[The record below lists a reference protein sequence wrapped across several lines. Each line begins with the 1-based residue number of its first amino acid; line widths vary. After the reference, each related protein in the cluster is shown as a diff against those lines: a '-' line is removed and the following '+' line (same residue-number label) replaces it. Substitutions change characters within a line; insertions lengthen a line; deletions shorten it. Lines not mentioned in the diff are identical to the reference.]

1 MRLLTVLALSLLP
14 LSLLHA
20 AETVIDD
27 FEYADAAAAQAAW
40 APQMGAPPTRVMD
53 HDGGKALRM
62 DCPFTQE
69 VERSVY
75 DRSVNLNLSQVGQF
89 TLDYYVDDLKPLR
102 GFSLYF
108 RSGDGGYGAGF
119 NGEKGW
125 NEITLLK
132 SDFNTEDTPAGWD
145 RIDGIRLSQ
154 WKSNPGDTFV
164 GIDNLKAYS
173 SEIAVVLSTKSA
185 AAAPNEAR
193 TVESVAQSTHR
204 LLYEA
209 GIIADLIS
217 DEDVLAGAL
226 EGRKVA
232 IFAYA
237 PNMDPQVIEAAK
249 QFIAGGGKVLQ
260 FYSIEA
266 GMADV
271 LGVKTT
277 GWKQAGDAN
286 IFSKVAFEAPDIP
299 GLPAIVG
306 QDSWNANLVQPA
318 RPDARV
324 IGWWT
329 TPDDQRTGE
338 PAMILSDSGVYMG
351 HVLTGADPENKA
363 QMLTALIG
371 LFVPEVWTRKAE
383 RSLKV
388 AAQIGPFGTV
398 DELGAYVA
406 GYGDK
411 PKAALTAGEDSLK
424 AAQAALDGG
433 KGPESCELA
442 LKARELFSE
451 AYALAHRPRAG
462 EFRAYW
468 EHSGTGPFPDK
479 GWGYA
484 LDILKANGYNA
495 IVPNMWWAGLAYYKS
510 DLLPVD
516 PRVEKYGDQIEQCVR
531 EAHTRGI
538 EVHAWKVN
546 WNLGN
551 APQDFVDRFRAAG
564 RTMVSNRGE
573 PVDWLCPSN
582 PANYQ
587 LEFDTMLEV
596 ARKYDVD
603 GIHFDYIRYPGDEAC
618 YCDGCR
624 QRFEAG
630 IGQKVANWPAD
641 CYNGPLADRYRDFRC
656 EQITRLVK
664 AVSEEAH
671 KLKPYLKVSAAVFSD
686 YPNCRRYVGQD
697 WGLWVKEGYLD
708 FVCPMD
714 YTDSLSGFRRT
725 VAKQLSIVGGRI
737 PFYPGIGAS
746 APGIPGDQA
755 LAQAAIARD
764 LGADGFTIF
773 QFDRTTAANHA
784 PAMGEALLT
793 GGTYTPNAAPKITF
807 EMPGDVSPDEGAAHV
822 AKGAPVEIAFQVKDW
837 GVYRQEAKQTL
848 VSSVELQ
855 KTDGSTVEEFPMVA
869 GRLPREPKVT
879 VKPQDG
885 RLRLAVVGTLRFAD
899 GTEQPYIVRSPTF
912 VFD

>member
-1 MRLLTVLALSLLP
+1 MRLLTIIALLTLP
-14 LSLLHA
+14 LGLLQA
-20 AETVIDD
+20 GEIVIDD
-27 FEYADAAAAQAAW
+27 FGYADDAAAQAAW
-40 APQMGAPPTRVMD
+40 RPDQGSPPVKVMD

-75 DRSVNLNLSQVGQF
+75 DRAVNLNLSQVGQF
-89 TLDYYVDDLKPLR
+89 TLDYYVDDVKPLR

-108 RSGDGGYGAGF
+108 RSGEGWYGAGF

-132 SDFNTEDTPAGWD
+132 SDFRTEDKPAGWD
-145 RIDGIRLSQ
+145 QISGFRLSQ
-154 WKSNPGDTFV
+154 WKNNAGDTFV

-185 AAAPNEAR
+185 AGNEAR
-193 TVESVAQSTHR
+193 SVQSFAEGTHR
-204 LLYEA
+204 LLHEA
-209 GIIADLIS
+209 GIMADLIS
-217 DEDVLAGAL
+217 DEDVLGGAL
-226 EGRKVA
+226 EGRRVA

-237 PNMDPQVIEAAK
+237 PGMDPQVAEAAK
-249 QFIAGGGKVLQ
+249 QFVAGGGKVFQ

-266 GMADV
+266 GMADA
-271 LGVKTT
+271 LGVRTT
-277 GWKQAGDAN
+277 GWKPAGDAN
-286 IFSKVAFEAPDIP
+286 TFAKVAFEAADIP

-329 TPDDQRTGE
+329 TPDGQRTGE
-338 PAMILSDSGVYMG
+338 PAMILSDSGAYMG
-351 HVLTGADPENKA
+351 HVLTGADSENKA

-388 AAQIGPFGTV
+388 AAQIGPFAALP
-398 DELGAYVA
+398 DLQAYVA

-411 PKAALTAGEDSLK
+411 PQAALKAGEDSLK
-424 AAQAALDGG
+424 AAQAAFDAD

-442 LKARELFSE
+442 MKARESFGQ

-495 IVPNMWWAGLAYYKS
+495 IVPNMWWAGLAYYRS
-510 DLLPVD
+510 DILPVD
-516 PRVEKYGDQIEQCVR
+516 ARVERYGDQIEQCVR
-531 EAHTRGI
+531 EAHARGI

-551 APQDFVDRFRAAG
+551 APKEFIDKLRAENRLAVD
-564 RTMVSNRGE
+564 VKGE
-573 PVDWLCPSN
+573 AQDWLCASN

-587 LEFDTMLEV
+587 LEYDTMLEV

-603 GIHFDYIRYPGDEAC
+603 GIHFDYIRYRDDTIC

-624 QRFEAG
+624 QRFEAE
-630 IGQKVANWPAD
+630 IGQPVANWPAD
-641 CYNGPLADRYRDFRC
+641 CYNGALRDRYRDFRC

-664 AVSEEAH
+664 ATYEEAH
-671 KLKPYLKVSAAVFSD
+671 RIKPHIKVSAAVFSD
-686 YPNCRRYVGQD
+686 YPSCRRSVGQD

-714 YTDSLSGFRRT
+714 YTDSLSGYRRT
-725 VAKQLSIVGGRI
+725 VAKQLSIIGGRI

-746 APGIPGDQA
+746 APGIPADQA
-755 LAQAAIARD
+755 LAQAEIARD

-773 QFDRTTAANHA
+773 QLDRTTALSHA

-793 GGTYTPNAAPKITF
+793 GGTYTPNAAPKIVF
-807 EMPGDVSPDEGAAHV
+807 EMPGEVSPDDGAVHV
-822 AKGAPVEIAFQVKDW
+822 AKGKPTTIGLARVETW
-837 GVYRQEAKQTL
+837 GAYRKEAKQIL
-848 VSSVELQ
+848 ASVELQ
-855 KTDGSTVEEFPMVA
+855 RTDGSTVEKLKAVA
-869 GRLPREPKVT
+869 GGLMSGPLAIEPH
-879 VKPQDG
+879 DG
-885 RLRLAVVGTLRFAD
+885 RLRIAVLGTLKFAD

-912 VFD
+912 VFDQ